1 MTKRISSISIA
12 GEETLAWFAAAQLC
26 ARFNTAQVSVSVAA
40 QPAPVAE
47 RSMMLRPSVKTAHG
61 LIGISDQQMYVK
73 AAARLALAST
83 WELPDERAVRLPFTP
98 YGVSRSGAGF
108 LHYWKRAH
116 DAGQASPFDNY
127 NPAFVPLSSDISP
140 AALDAELQAP
150 RLPFG
155 YQVDAAGYA
164 SLLKTMAL
172 QAGATDLGELISI
185 NPDKDGTGTASI
197 VASSGH
203 LISDIFFDLTAK
215 KEIGSHP
222 PKPLHG
228 WYGNRLALPLTQS
241 GPGLGI
247 YAVQSCVAQ
256 LVELLPDQSLRA
268 IETREHDRLMRA
280 TSERLDDM
288 VCLLFGNEQ
297 DWAARHV
304 LQMKIDVFKHRGRIL
319 REDYDMFTGSEWIA
333 AMFARGHFP
342 QTYDRLVDRFDLNE
356 VIAWVQRYKLTLD
369 HSILS
374 VDA

>member
-1 MTKRISSISIA
+1 MTKRISSIAIA

-26 ARFNTAQVSVSVAA
+26 ARFNTPQVSVSVAA
-40 QPAPVAE
+40 QAAPVAE

-61 LIGISDQQMYVK
+61 LIGISDQELYAK
-73 AAARLALAST
+73 AAASPALAST
-83 WELPDERAVRLPFTP
+83 WELPDERVVRLPFTP

-116 DAGQASPFDNY
+116 DAGQASPIENY
-127 NPAFVPLSSDISP
+127 NPAFVPLGSDISP
-140 AALDAELQAP
+140 ATLDAELQAR
-150 RLPFG
+150 RLSFG
-155 YQVDAAGYA
+155 YQVNASRYG
-164 SLLKTMAL
+164 SLLKAKAL

-185 NPDKDGTGTASI
+185 NPDKDGTGTASN
-197 VASSGH
+197 VASSRH
-203 LISDIFFDLTAK
+203 VVSDILFDLTAK
-215 KEIGSHP
+215 KEIGSRP
-222 PKPLHG
+222 PKTLHG
-228 WYGNRLALPLTQS
+228 WNGNRLALPMTQS
-241 GPGLGI
+241 GPALGM

-256 LVELLPDQSLRA
+256 LLELLPDQTLRA

-288 VCLLFGNEQ
+288 VCLLCGNEQ
-297 DWAARHV
+297 DWAARQV

-319 REDYDMFTGSEWIA
+319 REDYDMFADSEWIA

-342 QTYDRLVDRFDLNE
+342 QTYDRLVDRFDLSE
-356 VIAWVQRYKLTLD
+356 VIAWVQRYKLTPD